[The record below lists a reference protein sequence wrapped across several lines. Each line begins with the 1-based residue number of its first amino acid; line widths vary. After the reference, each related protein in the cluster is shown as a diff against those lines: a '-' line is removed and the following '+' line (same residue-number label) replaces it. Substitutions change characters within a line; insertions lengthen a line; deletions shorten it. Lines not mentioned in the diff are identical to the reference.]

1 MYNDLEVSLINYRLA
16 VYLKDKAREMEI
28 SFLGPSYLHGNGIL
42 PEVLVIGQYSLEFRS
57 KQCDLS
63 FGHASNDKYSPAI
76 ESWMIANAMVYC

>member
-1 MYNDLEVSLINYRLA
+1 MYNDLEVSLINYLLA
-16 VYLKDKAREMEI
+16 VYLKDKACEMEI
-28 SFLGPSYLHGNGIL
+28 SFPVPSYLHGNGII

-63 FGHASNDKYSPAI
+63 FGNASNDKYSPAI

>member
-1 MYNDLEVSLINYRLA
+1 LYNDLEVSLINYLLA
-16 VYLKDKAREMEI
+16 VYLKDKACEMEI
-28 SFLGPSYLHGNGIL
+28 SFPVPSYLHGNGII

-63 FGHASNDKYSPAI
+63 FGNASNDKYSPAI

>member
-1 MYNDLEVSLINYRLA
+1 LYNDLEVSLINYLLA
-16 VYLKDKAREMEI
+16 VYLKDKACEMEI
-28 SFLGPSYLHGNGIL
+28 SFPVPSYLHGNGIL

-63 FGHASNDKYSPAI
+63 FGNASNDKYSPAI